1 MGWRDSILSEFITD
15 ISKLTLVAD
24 PDGLLTEELLVTR
37 LREKGFEIIEY
48 EDAISF
54 RYAYETKYRSLWDK
68 GITTDLVVVLR
79 TQESDLERLPYDL
92 YEKGRKLSFSTNK
105 LFPNFSSPVVEE
117 LDKKYYDDLFESQKN
132 NSPQRI
138 GDNATKDYILENVF
152 GIKPALIS
160 TIPQLLNLLLRIHYS
175 EINLPQI
182 LRLRITKILQKTS
195 IFKEWPLEI
204 LFSEKNSFF
213 KFLQERWPLFV
224 DSCQVPEETGA
235 GFIKSQKSPY
245 GLKFPGPANLPFDD
259 DKVRIYID
267 DLFAEGKLQPISC
280 EKGDKLKNTLVK
292 FGIKDETQKDFI
304 SRIENRLKKLRHSI
318 PKPDCDHS
326 RWLIFASEYA
336 ELKSLIYCNHNTK
349 FDITPDIKNCFN
361 DISNNINEIFSEWL
375 FKRYQGIINLPP
387 VPPVIVNQIPRYLQR
402 QRENNLSEKIA
413 LIVIDGLSLNQWFT
427 IKKVLMSQNP
437 ELEFDENSIFAWIPT
452 LTSISRQA
460 IFSGK
465 IPLYFPDST
474 TTTSGE
480 AKSWSN
486 YWEDAGLPGK
496 SISYVKNLV
505 GENIAEFLESDFNLH
520 NTTIAGFVINTIDN
534 IMHGMQLG
542 EEGMHNQIEQWSKMG
557 FLNQM
562 ISYLLENNFNI
573 WITSDHGNIESTGIG
588 NPSEGAI
595 SDYKGERVRVY
606 KNSILRDEI
615 KKKYELAIEWDTP
628 GLPNNFYPLFALKDS
643 SFAKRGIKSIS
654 HGGFSIDE
662 TIVPFISVSKG
673 ENNETS

>member
-1 MGWRDSILSEFITD
+1 MGWRDSILNEFVTD
-15 ISKLTLVAD
+15 ICKLTLVAD

-68 GITTDLVVVLR
+68 GEVTDLVVVLR
-79 TQESDLERLPYDL
+79 TQESDLFKLPYDL
-92 YEKGRKLSFSTNK
+92 YKKGRKLSFSTNK
-105 LFPNFSSPVVEE
+105 LFPNLSSPVVEK
-117 LDKKYYDDLFESQKN
+117 LDKKYYDELFESEKN
-132 NSPQRI
+132 NSHPRI

-152 GIKPALIS
+152 GIKPSLIS
-160 TIPQLLNLLLRIHYS
+160 TTPQLLNLLLRIHYS
-175 EINLPQI
+175 EIYLPENL
-182 LRLRITKILQKTS
+182 RHRITNLLQRAG

-204 LFSEKNSFF
+204 LFSEKNAFF
-213 KFLQERWPLFV
+213 EFLQERWPLFV
-224 DSCQVPEETGA
+224 NSCQIPGEPGA
-235 GFIKSQKSPY
+235 GFIRSQKSPY
-245 GLKFPGPANLPFDD
+245 GLKFPGPVNLPFDD
-259 DKVRIYID
+259 EKVRIYID
-267 DLFAEGKLQPISC
+267 DLFAEGKLKPVSC
-280 EKGDKLKNTLVK
+280 ENGEKLKNTWVK

-304 SRIENRLKKLRHSI
+304 SRIENRLKKLRQSI

-326 RWLIFASEYA
+326 RWLNFSSEYA
-336 ELKSLIYCNHNTK
+336 ELKSLIYNSSNAR
-349 FDITPDIKNCFN
+349 FEITPEVKNCFN
-361 DISNNINEIFSEWL
+361 DISDNVNENFSEWL
-375 FKRYQGIINLPP
+375 LKRYQGIINLPP

-427 IKKVLMSQNP
+427 IKKVLVSQNP
-437 ELEFDENSIFAWIPT
+437 KLEFNENSIFAWIPT

-465 IPLYFPDST
+465 IPLYFPESI

-486 YWEDAGLPGK
+486 YWEDAGLPCK
-496 SISYVKNLV
+496 SISYVKNLI
-505 GENIAEFLESDFNLH
+505 GENISEFLESDFNLH

-557 FLNQM
+557 YLNQM
-562 ISYLLENNFNI
+562 LSYLLENNYNI

-606 KNSILRDEI
+606 KDSILRDEI
-615 KKKYELAIEWDTP
+615 KKKYESAIEWDTP
-628 GLPNNFYPLFALKDS
+628 GLPNNFYPLFAPKDS
-643 SFAKRGIKSIS
+643 SFAKKGVKSVS

-662 TIVPFISVSKG
+662 TIVPFISVSGGKY
-673 ENNETS
+673 NETP